1 MHKWNPQLSKLI
13 PQFDSHRWQ
22 AADLDFSVDP
32 RMSQD
37 DFFFGSTLRNFDLW
51 VDWVWSGAISRGVR
65 AAPAAPWPTVSAL
78 LLPLVLREP
87 LGAQS
92 GALCRYR
99 PASPRVPADA

>member
-37 DFFFGSTLRNFDLW
+37 DFFFGSTLRIFDLW